1 MKRNNLVKSV
11 AKVLVL
17 GVAVLLA
24 TGAFAINKGSFHV
37 AETVQLSGQA
47 IPAGEYQLR
56 WEGTG
61 SNVEVSV
68 MKGRKEI
75 AKTTAKVYELD
86 RPADHDSTILDKSS
100 GKVTLSEVR
109 FAGKKTALALGS
121 SDRASMS
128 GDSSK

>member
-1 MKRNNLVKSV
+1 MKRNNLVNSV

-17 GVAVLLA
+17 GGAVLLA

-37 AETVQLSGQA
+37 AEAVQVSGQA

-56 WEGTG
+56 WDGTG

-86 RPADHDSTILDKSS
+86 RPADHDSTVLDKSS
-100 GKVTLSEVR
+100 GKATLSEVR
-109 FAGKKTALALGS
+109 FAGKKTALAIGT
-121 SDRASMS
+121 SDRASMA
-128 GDSSK
+128 GSSAK